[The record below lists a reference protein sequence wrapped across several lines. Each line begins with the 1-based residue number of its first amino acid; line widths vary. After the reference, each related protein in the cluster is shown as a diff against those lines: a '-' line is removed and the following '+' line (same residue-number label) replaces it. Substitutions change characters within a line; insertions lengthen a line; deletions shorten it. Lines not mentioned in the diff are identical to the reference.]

1 MLHGIITGLN
11 MTGWEYDGQ
20 NKKKFTDSKSIDQFT
35 AAEFND
41 VSAGVFRSILCG
53 QLRFSRPALCV

>member
-1 MLHGIITGLN
+1 